1 MTKEHKDEQK
11 AEKHLPFIASERC
24 LELVGELGI
33 VPENCAR
40 VIIDIQAGH
49 LVQIHAFLNGNTA
62 TEDIIKA
69 IGEAE
74 FHSVEG
80 RLEIC
85 LGVNGHK
92 LGCAHNKAFFKG
104 TPGNQGN

>member
-1 MTKEHKDEQK
+1 MTEEHKDEQK
-11 AEKHLPFIASERC
+11 TEKRLPFVVSDRC

-33 VPENCAR
+33 VPDNCDR
-40 VIIDIQAGH
+40 VIIDIQAGS
-49 LVQIHAFLNGNTA
+49 LVLVHAFLHGNTA

-92 LGCAHNKAFFKG
+92 LGCAHNKAFFG
-104 TPGNQGN
+104 GGHDDVN